1 MKRTD
6 FSYELPPVLI
16 AQEPRERGRSRMMVI
31 SPQDHEEPRIDHL
44 SFADFPE
51 RLAPGDVLVINDTRV
66 IPARLFA
73 KPKAGMS
80 RPIEIL
86 LTRRLSEASVP
97 ELTEAQT
104 RVSVPHQAAQ
114 VAKPGSK
121 VQGAESDVA
130 QTLLSVLDV
139 WEAWCKPAKRV
150 KVGDELTFSSTLRAR
165 ILAKNEGTVTL
176 AFESDNDVD
185 EEIERIGIPPL
196 PPYIARETPRN
207 EDRDA
212 YQTVYAAERGA
223 IAAPTAGLHFTPEI
237 LERIAARGIEIVRIT
252 LHVGIGTFKP
262 VKVDDIAQHVMDEE
276 RYEISSEAASRLN
289 RALDSHRT
297 IVAVG
302 TTSVR
307 TLESAIRAGD
317 GRFVA
322 GRAATS
328 IFITP
333 GFTFRAVDKLLT
345 NFHLP
350 ESTLL
355 MLVSAFAGIET
366 IRRAY
371 AEAIGHQYFFY
382 SYGDCMFLNGR
393 GSW

>member
-6 FSYELPPVLI
+6 FAYELPPNLI
-16 AQEPRERGRSRMMVI
+16 AQEPRERGRSRMMVV
-31 SPQDHEEPRIDHL
+31 SPREGAEPRIEHD
-44 SFADFPE
+44 SFASLPD
-51 RLAPGDVLVINDTRV
+51 RLVPGDVLVINDTRV

-86 LTRRLSEASVP
+86 LTRRLTEIG
-97 ELTEAQT
+97 EAQT
-104 RVSVPHQAAQ
+104 GVSVPHHSLPEADSGLR
-114 VAKPGSK
+114 VPK
-121 VQGAESDVA
+121 AESHVA
-130 QTLLSVLDV
+130 PTLLSVQEI

-150 KVGDELTFSSTLRAR
+150 KVGDELSFSKSLRAR
-165 ILAKNEGTVTL
+165 VLVKNEGTVTL
-176 AFESDNDVD
+176 AFESDRDVD

-196 PPYIARETPRN
+196 PPYIARDIPRD
-207 EDRDA
+207 EDRSA

-237 LERIAARGIEIVRIT
+237 LERIAARGVEIVRIT

-262 VKVDDIAQHVMDEE
+262 VKVDDIAEHVMDEE
-276 RYEISSEAASRLN
+276 RYEISNHAASRLN
-289 RALDSHRT
+289 AALDEQRT
-297 IVAVG
+297 LVAVG

-317 GRFVA
+317 GQFVA

-333 GFTFRAVDKLLT
+333 GFGFRAVDKLLT

-371 AEAIGHQYFFY
+371 AEAISNQYFFY

>member
-1 MKRTD
+1 MRRID
-6 FSYELPPVLI
+6 FSYDLPPDLI
-16 AQEPRERGRSRMMVI
+16 AQEPRERGRSRMMVVGQQAI
-31 SPQDHEEPRIDHL
+31 EHD
-44 SFADFPE
+44 SFANFPE
-51 RLAPGDVLVINDTRV
+51 RLSPGDVLVINDTRV

-86 LTRRLSEASVP
+86 LTRR
-97 ELTEAQT
+97 
-104 RVSVPHQAAQ
+104 
-114 VAKPGSK
+114 
-121 VQGAESDVA
+121 VA
-130 QTLLSVLDV
+130 QTGVSVQEV

-150 KVGDELTFSSTLRAR
+150 KVADELIFSDTLRAHV
-165 ILAKNEGTVTL
+165 LEKNEGTITI
-176 AFESDNDVD
+176 AFEGDT

-196 PPYIARETPRN
+196 PPYIARETPRDY
-207 EDRDA
+207 DREA

-237 LERIAARGIEIVRIT
+237 LERVKDRGVDIIRIT

-262 VKVDDIAQHVMDEE
+262 VKADDIADHVMDSEQ
-276 RYEISSEAASRLN
+276 YEISADATSRLN
-289 RALDSHRT
+289 RALDEHRP

-317 GRFVA
+317 GRFLA
-322 GRAATS
+322 GRAETS

-333 GFTFRAVDKLLT
+333 GFEFRAVDRMLT

-371 AEAIGHQYFFY
+371 SEAISRRYFFY
-382 SYGDCMFLNGR
+382 SYGDCMFLNER
-393 GSW
+393 IR

>member
-1 MKRTD
+1 MLRTD
-6 FSYELPPVLI
+6 FSFDLPPERI
-16 AQEPRERGRSRMMVI
+16 AQQPRERGRSRMMVVGQEAI
-31 SPQDHEEPRIDHL
+31 EHD
-44 SFADFPE
+44 SFANFPE
-51 RLAPGDVLVINDTRV
+51 RLTPGDVLVINDTRV

-86 LTRRLSEASVP
+86 LSRQRD
-97 ELTEAQT
+97 
-104 RVSVPHQAAQ
+104 
-114 VAKPGSK
+114 AKI
-121 VQGAESDVA
+121 
-130 QTLLSVLDV
+130 

-150 KVGDELTFSSTLRAR
+150 KAGDELTFSDSLHAR
-165 ILAKNEGTVTL
+165 VLEKAEGTVVL
-176 AFESDNDVD
+176 AFDGDLA
-185 EEIERIGIPPL
+185 EIERVGIPPL
-196 PPYIARETPRN
+196 PPYIARDTPQA
-207 EDRDA
+207 EDREA

-223 IAAPTAGLHFTPEI
+223 IAAPTAGLHFTQEI
-237 LERIAARGIEIVRIT
+237 LDRIAGRGVEIVRIT

-262 VKVDDIAQHVMDEE
+262 VKVDDIGDHVMDSE
-276 RYEISSEAASRLN
+276 RYEISEAAAARLN
-289 RALDSHRT
+289 RALDERRS

-307 TLESAIRAGD
+307 TLESAIRNGD

-322 GRAATS
+322 GRAETS

-333 GFTFRAVDKLLT
+333 GFAFRAVDRLLT

-371 AEAIGHQYFFY
+371 SEAISQGYFFY
-382 SYGDCMFLNGR
+382 SYGDCMFLNER
-393 GSW
+393 A

>member
-1 MKRTD
+1 MLRTD
-6 FSYELPPVLI
+6 FSFDLPPERI
-16 AQEPRERGRSRMMVI
+16 AQQPRERGRSRMMVVGQEAI
-31 SPQDHEEPRIDHL
+31 EHD
-44 SFADFPE
+44 SFANFPE
-51 RLAPGDVLVINDTRV
+51 RLTPGDVLVINDTRV

-86 LTRRLSEASVP
+86 LTRQRD
-97 ELTEAQT
+97 
-104 RVSVPHQAAQ
+104 
-114 VAKPGSK
+114 AKI
-121 VQGAESDVA
+121 
-130 QTLLSVLDV
+130 

-150 KVGDELTFSSTLRAR
+150 KAGDELTFSDSLHAR
-165 ILAKNEGTVTL
+165 VLEKAEGTVVL
-176 AFESDNDVD
+176 AFDGDLA
-185 EEIERIGIPPL
+185 EIERVGIPPL
-196 PPYIARETPRN
+196 PPYIARDTPQA
-207 EDRDA
+207 EDREA

-223 IAAPTAGLHFTPEI
+223 IAAPTAGLHFTQEI
-237 LERIAARGIEIVRIT
+237 LDRIAGRGVEIVRIT

-262 VKVDDIAQHVMDEE
+262 VKVDDIGDHVMDSE
-276 RYEISSEAASRLN
+276 RYEISEAAAARLN
-289 RALDSHRT
+289 RALDERRS

-307 TLESAIRAGD
+307 TLESAIRNGD

-322 GRAATS
+322 GRAETS

-333 GFTFRAVDKLLT
+333 GFAFRAVDRLLT

-371 AEAIGHQYFFY
+371 SEAISQGYFFY
-382 SYGDCMFLNGR
+382 SYGDCMFLNER
-393 GSW
+393 A